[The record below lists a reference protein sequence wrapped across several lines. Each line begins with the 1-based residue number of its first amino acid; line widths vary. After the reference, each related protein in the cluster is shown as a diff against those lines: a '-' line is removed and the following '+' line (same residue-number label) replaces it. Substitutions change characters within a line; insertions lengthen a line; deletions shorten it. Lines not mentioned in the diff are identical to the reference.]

1 MTTKVILKK
10 KSLYTAEAVSEDG
23 STTVYFSRT
32 NSSWHDNGIG
42 SKNVGDSFNVEIQK
56 SNQGRDFVTRLG
68 ADKFLDV
75 LKIENALLQGQILAK
90 SARDSA

>member
-1 MTTKVILKK
+1 MKVILKK

-23 STTVYFSRT
+23 TTTVYFSRT

-42 SKNVGDSFNVEIQK
+42 SKSVGDAVEVVVQK
-56 SNQGRDFVTRLG
+56 SDKGRDFVTRLT

-75 LKIENALLQGQILAK
+75 MKIENAMMQGQILAK
-90 SARDSA
+90 QAREGA